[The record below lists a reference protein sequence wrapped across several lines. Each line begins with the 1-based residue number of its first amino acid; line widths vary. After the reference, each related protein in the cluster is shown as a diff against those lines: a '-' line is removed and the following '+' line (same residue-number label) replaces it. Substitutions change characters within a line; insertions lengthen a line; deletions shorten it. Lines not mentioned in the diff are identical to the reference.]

1 MWSTALER
9 SEALSRE
16 ADLFHLAW
24 EAAQTEPAIPVPL
37 VGRHWYVYD
46 TVTGSMV
53 CECGNALPANDEKL
67 SAVVHSTSSM
77 EASALGPVFCKR
89 LESAGL
95 LFVVTLANLS
105 HLYIV
110 PGSLP
115 GQSYDSHRPSAT
127 YQAGTVV

>member
-1 MWSTALER
+1 MWSTALKR

-77 EASALGPVFCKR
+77 EASALGPVFCKTIGKR
-89 LESAGL
+89 RIAVCRYSSKPIPLIYCSWIP
-95 LFVVTLANLS
+95 FPVRVMIR
-105 HLYIV
+105 IV
-110 PGSLP
+110 PAL
-115 GQSYDSHRPSAT
+115 HIK
-127 YQAGTVV
+127 